1 MILESLM
8 KIKQKQIQLQ
18 FRNTSIMDIIWYQN
32 PTNSLSTLSSTTRDW
47 NTEKHKEKM
56 TYGVSDKDWLA
67 IYTRVE
73 LRLCWEFNTE
83 VYLITASS
91 DVTLYFI

>member
-18 FRNTSIMDIIWYQN
+18 FRITSIMDIIWYQN
-32 PTNSLSTLSSTTRDW
+32 PDQLSLHPQFQYPWLKYRETQGKNVFW
-47 NTEKHKEKM
+47 
-56 TYGVSDKDWLA
+56 VSDKHWLA

-91 DVTLYFI
+91 DVTLWSV